1 MKRLI
6 SILVLLLLIDALF
19 VGTASLRAQPY
30 PAHPIQLVIP
40 GAPGDAVDIAARSAA
55 DEIAKILKVSM
66 VPLNKPGGGSIVGT
80 EFAVKSKKDGYTLLY
95 ALSSGLIYNP
105 AMNPDS
111 VPYDP
116 IHDLEPLG
124 MHVNFPTVISVR
136 ADSPWKH
143 FSEIVEYAQKNPGKF
158 RCGTLGVGSINH
170 FQLEIIKSITNTDI
184 NMVPFKGASPAVTAL
199 LGGHI
204 EAAFVAVVLS
214 EPHYQSGKLRGILLD
229 HKVAALPNIPTLR
242 DLGYPQDLPVSFFG
256 FFAPAGIP
264 DEAKKVLV
272 PAIEK
277 AIKNPELT
285 AKLQKLW
292 YITNYKSPAEL
303 QQLLTENYERAKGIA
318 KKMGV
323 NK

>member
-6 SILVLLLLIDALF
+6 SILGFLLLVDTLF
-19 VGTASLRAQPY
+19 IGITNLGAQPY

-55 DEIAKILKVSM
+55 EELAKILKT
-66 VPLNKPGGGSIVGT
+66 PIIALNKPGGGSIVGT

-105 AMNPDS
+105 AINPDS

-124 MHVNFPTVISVR
+124 MHVNFPTVISVK

-143 FSEIVEYAQKNPGKF
+143 FSEIIEYAQKNPGKF

-170 FQLEIIKSITNTDI
+170 FQLEIIKSLTNTDI
-184 NMVPFKGASPAVTAL
+184 TMVPFKGASPAVTAL

-229 HKVAALPNIPTLR
+229 FKVAALPDIPTLR
-242 DLGYPQDLPVSFFG
+242 EFGYSQDLPVSFFG

-264 DEAKKVLV
+264 EEAKKALV

-277 AIKNPELT
+277 AIKTPELMT
-285 AKLQKLW
+285 KLQNLW
-292 YITNYKSPAEL
+292 YITNYKSPVEL
-303 QQLLTENYERAKGIA
+303 RQILTENYERAKSIA

>member
-1 MKRLI
+1 MKRFMT
-6 SILVLLLLIDALF
+6 ILGFLLLVDVVL
-19 VGTASLRAQPY
+19 VGTANLQAQPY

-55 DEIAKILKVSM
+55 DELAKILKVPI
-66 VPLNKPGGGSIVGT
+66 VPLNKPGGGSILGT

-143 FSEIVEYAQKNPGKF
+143 FSEMVEYAQKNPGKF

-184 NMVPFKGASPAVTAL
+184 NMVPFKGASPVVTAV

-214 EPHYQSGKLRGILLD
+214 QPHYESGKLRGILLD
-229 HKVAALPNIPTLR
+229 HKVAALPDIPTLR

-256 FFAPAGIP
+256 FFATAGIP
-264 DEAKKVLV
+264 DEAKKVLI

-277 AIKNPELT
+277 AIKTPEVMT
-285 AKLQKLW
+285 KLQKLW

-303 QQLLTENYERAKGIA
+303 RQMLTENYEKAKSIA
-318 KKMGV
+318 KKMGA

>member
-1 MKRLI
+1 MKRFI
-6 SILVLLLLIDALF
+6 SILGFLILVNAVF
-19 VGTASLRAQPY
+19 VGTANLQAQPS

-55 DEIAKILKVSM
+55 DELGKILNIPII
-66 VPLNKPGGGSIVGT
+66 PLNKPGGGSILGT

-136 ADSPWKH
+136 AGSPWKN
-143 FSEIVEYAQKNPGKF
+143 FSEIVEYARKNPGKF

-184 NMVPFKGASPAVTAL
+184 NMVPFKGASPVVTAV

-214 EPHYQSGKLRGILLD
+214 QPHYESGKLRGILLD
-229 HKVAALPNIPTLR
+229 HKVAALPDIPTLR
-242 DLGYPQDLPVSFFG
+242 DVGYPQDLPVSFFG
-256 FFAPAGIP
+256 FFATAGIP
-264 DEAKKVLV
+264 DEAKKVLI

-277 AIKNPELT
+277 AIKTPELMT
-285 AKLQKLW
+285 KLQKLW

-303 QQLLTENYERAKGIA
+303 KQMLTENYEKAKSIA
-318 KKMGV
+318 KKMGAT
-323 NK
+323 K

>member
-1 MKRLI
+1 MKRFVPI
-6 SILVLLLLIDALF
+6 WGFLLLVHAVF
-19 VGTASLRAQPY
+19 VGTANPQAQPY
-30 PAHPIQLVIP
+30 PAHPIQLIIP

-55 DEIAKILKVSM
+55 NELEKILKTQM
-66 VPLNKPGGGSIVGT
+66 IPLNKPGGGSILGT
-80 EFAVKSKKDGYTLLY
+80 ELAVKSKKDGYTLLY

-116 IHDLEPLG
+116 IHDLDPLG

-143 FSEIVEYAQKNPGKF
+143 FSEIIGYAQKNPGKF

-184 NMVPFKGASPAVTAL
+184 NMVPFKGASPVVTAV

-214 EPHYQSGKLRGILLD
+214 QPHYESGKLRGILLD
-229 HKVAALPNIPTLR
+229 HKVAALPEIPTLR

-277 AIKNPELT
+277 AIKTPELT
-285 AKLQKLW
+285 TKLQKLW

-303 QQLLTENYERAKGIA
+303 RQMLTENYEKAKSIA
-318 KKMGV
+318 KKMGAT
-323 NK
+323 K

>member
-1 MKRLI
+1 MKRFMT
-6 SILVLLLLIDALF
+6 ILGFLLLVDVVL
-19 VGTASLRAQPY
+19 VGTANLQAQPY

-55 DEIAKILKVSM
+55 EELAKILKVPI
-66 VPLNKPGGGSIVGT
+66 VPLNKPGGGSILGT

-143 FSEIVEYAQKNPGKF
+143 FSEMVEYAQKNPGKF

-184 NMVPFKGASPAVTAL
+184 NMVPFKGASPVVTAV

-214 EPHYQSGKLRGILLD
+214 QPHYESGKLRGILLD
-229 HKVAALPNIPTLR
+229 HKVAALPDIPTLR

-256 FFAPAGIP
+256 FFATAGIP
-264 DEAKKVLV
+264 DEAKKVLI

-277 AIKNPELT
+277 AIKTPEVMT
-285 AKLQKLW
+285 KLQKLW

-303 QQLLTENYERAKGIA
+303 RQMLTENYEKAKSIA

>member
-1 MKRLI
+1 MKRFMT
-6 SILVLLLLIDALF
+6 ILGFLLLVDVVL
-19 VGTASLRAQPY
+19 VGTANLQAQPY

-55 DEIAKILKVSM
+55 EELAKILKVPI
-66 VPLNKPGGGSIVGT
+66 VPLNKPGGGSILGT

-143 FSEIVEYAQKNPGKF
+143 FSEMVEYAQKNPGKF

-184 NMVPFKGASPAVTAL
+184 NMVPFKGASPVVTAV

-214 EPHYQSGKLRGILLD
+214 QPHYESGKLRGILLD
-229 HKVAALPNIPTLR
+229 HKVAALPDIPTLR

-256 FFAPAGIP
+256 FFATAGIP
-264 DEAKKVLV
+264 DEAKKVLI

-277 AIKNPELT
+277 AIKTPEVMT
-285 AKLQKLW
+285 KLQKLW

-303 QQLLTENYERAKGIA
+303 RQMLTENYEKAKSIA
-318 KKMGV
+318 KKMGA

>member
-6 SILVLLLLIDALF
+6 SFLGFLLLVHALF
-19 VGTASLRAQPY
+19 LGTANLQAQPY

-40 GAPGDAVDIAARSAA
+40 GAPGDAVDIAARSVAN
-55 DEIAKILKVSM
+55 ELEKILKTQM
-66 VPLNKPGGGSIVGT
+66 IPLNKPGGGSILGT
-80 EFAVKSKKDGYTLLY
+80 EFTVKSKKDGYTLLY
-95 ALSSGLIYNP
+95 GLSSGLIYNP

-136 ADSPWKH
+136 TDSPWKH
-143 FSEIVEYAQKNPGKF
+143 FSEIIKYAQKNPGKF

-170 FQLEIIKSITNTDI
+170 FQLEIIKSVTNTDI
-184 NMVPFKGASPAVTAL
+184 NMVPFKGASPVVTAV

-214 EPHYQSGKLRGILLD
+214 QPHYESGKLRGILLD

-256 FFAPAGIP
+256 FFAPTGIP
-264 DEAKKVLV
+264 DEARKVLV

-277 AIKNPELT
+277 AIKTPELT
-285 AKLQKLW
+285 TKLQKLW

-303 QQLLTENYERAKGIA
+303 RQMLTENYEKAKIIA
-318 KKMGV
+318 KKMGATQ
-323 NK
+323 

>member
-1 MKRLI
+1 MKRFI
-6 SILVLLLLIDALF
+6 SILGFLLF
-19 VGTASLRAQPY
+19 VGGVFVGTPILWAQPY
-30 PAHPIQLVIP
+30 PSHPIQLVIP
-40 GAPGDAVDIAARSAA
+40 GAPGDAVDISARSVA
-55 DEIAKILKVSM
+55 DELAKILKISII
-66 VPLNKPGGGSIVGT
+66 PLNKPGGGAILGT
-80 EFAVKSKKDGYTLLY
+80 EFAAKSKKDGYTLLY

-105 AMNPDS
+105 VFNPDS

-116 IHDLEPLG
+116 IRDLEPLG
-124 MHVNFPTVISVR
+124 LHVTFPTVISVR

-143 FSEIVEYAQKNPGKF
+143 FSEMIAYAQKNPGKF

-184 NMVPFKGASPAVTAL
+184 TMVPFKGASPAITAL

-229 HKVAALPNIPTLR
+229 QKVAALPDIPTLPG
-242 DLGYPQDLPVSFFG
+242 LGYQQDLPASFFA

-264 DEAKKVLV
+264 EEAKKVLV

-277 AIKNPELT
+277 AIRTPELMT
-285 AKLQKLW
+285 KLQRLW
-292 YITNYKSPAEL
+292 YITNYKSPADLKEL
-303 QQLLTENYERAKGIA
+303 LIGNYEKAKSMVR
-318 KKMGV
+318 KMGV
-323 NK
+323 TK

>member
-1 MKRLI
+1 MKRFMTILGFLLLVD
-6 SILVLLLLIDALF
+6 LVLA
-19 VGTASLRAQPY
+19 GTANLQAQPY

-55 DEIAKILKVSM
+55 DELAKILKVPI
-66 VPLNKPGGGSIVGT
+66 VPLNKPGGGSILGT

-143 FSEIVEYAQKNPGKF
+143 FSEMVEYAQKNPGKF

-184 NMVPFKGASPAVTAL
+184 NMVPFKGASPVVTAV
-199 LGGHI
+199 LGVTSKRH
-204 EAAFVAVVLS
+204 LS
-214 EPHYQSGKLRGILLD
+214 QSFS
-229 HKVAALPNIPTLR
+229 PNL
-242 DLGYPQDLPVSFFG
+242 
-256 FFAPAGIP
+256 
-264 DEAKKVLV
+264 
-272 PAIEK
+272 
-277 AIKNPELT
+277 
-285 AKLQKLW
+285 
-292 YITNYKSPAEL
+292 ITSQES
-303 QQLLTENYERAKGIA
+303 
-318 KKMGV
+318 
-323 NK
+323 

>member
-1 MKRLI
+1 MKRFI
-6 SILVLLLLIDALF
+6 IILGFLLFIDAVF
-19 VGTASLRAQPY
+19 VGTEILRAQPY

-55 DEIAKILKVSM
+55 DELAKILNIPII
-66 VPLNKPGGGSIVGT
+66 PLNKPGGGSILGT

-105 AMNPDS
+105 AINPDS

-116 IHDLEPLG
+116 IRDLEPLG
-124 MHVNFPTVISVR
+124 LHVNFPTVISVR
-136 ADSPWKH
+136 ADSPWKN
-143 FSEIVEYAQKNPGKF
+143 FSQMIEYAQKNPGNF

-184 NMVPFKGASPAVTAL
+184 TMVPFKGASPAVTAV

-229 HKVAALPNIPTLR
+229 HKVAALPDIPTLR
-242 DLGYPQDLPVSFFG
+242 DLGYQQDLPVSFFG

-264 DEAKKVLV
+264 DEAKRVLV

-277 AIKNPELT
+277 AIKTPELMT
-285 AKLQKLW
+285 KLQKLW

-303 QQLLTENYERAKGIA
+303 KQMLSENYERAKNIA
-318 KKMGV
+318 RKMGV

>member
-1 MKRLI
+1 MKHFI
-6 SILVLLLLIDALF
+6 AVLGFLLLINGMF
-19 VGTASLRAQPY
+19 VGTPILRAQPY
-30 PAHPIQLVIP
+30 PTHPIQLVIP

-55 DEIAKILKVSM
+55 DELAKILKIPM
-66 VPLNKPGGGSIVGT
+66 IALNKPGGGSIVGT

-105 AMNPDS
+105 AINPDS
-111 VPYDP
+111 VPYDS

-124 MHVNFPTVISVR
+124 LHVNFPTVISVK
-136 ADSPWKH
+136 ADSPWKN
-143 FSEIVEYAQKNPGKF
+143 FWEMIEYARKNPGKF

-170 FQLEIIKSITNTDI
+170 FQLEIIKSLTNTDI
-184 NMVPFKGASPAVTAL
+184 TMVPFKGASPAVTAL

-229 HKVAALPNIPTLR
+229 QKVAALPDIPTLR
-242 DLGYPQDLPVSFFG
+242 ELGYSQDLPASFFG

-277 AIKNPELT
+277 AIKTPELT
-285 AKLQKLW
+285 TKLQKLW

-303 QQLLTENYERAKGIA
+303 KQLLIENYEKAKNIA
-318 KKMGV
+318 KKMDV
-323 NK
+323 TK

>member
-1 MKRLI
+1 MKRFMT
-6 SILVLLLLIDALF
+6 ILGFLLLVDVVL
-19 VGTASLRAQPY
+19 VGTANLQAQPY

-55 DEIAKILKVSM
+55 DELAKILKVPI
-66 VPLNKPGGGSIVGT
+66 VPLNKPGGGSILGT

-143 FSEIVEYAQKNPGKF
+143 FSEMVEYAQKNPGKF

-184 NMVPFKGASPAVTAL
+184 NMVPFKGASPVVTAV

-214 EPHYQSGKLRGILLD
+214 QPHYESGKLRGILLD
-229 HKVAALPNIPTLR
+229 HKVAALPGIPTLR

-256 FFAPAGIP
+256 FFATAGIP
-264 DEAKKVLV
+264 DEAKKVLI

-277 AIKNPELT
+277 AIKTPEVMT
-285 AKLQKLW
+285 KLQKLW

-303 QQLLTENYERAKGIA
+303 RQMLTENYEKAKSIA
-318 KKMGV
+318 EKMRV

>member
-1 MKRLI
+1 MKRFMT
-6 SILVLLLLIDALF
+6 ILGFLLLVDVVL
-19 VGTASLRAQPY
+19 VGTANLQAQPY

-55 DEIAKILKVSM
+55 EELAKILKVPI
-66 VPLNKPGGGSIVGT
+66 VPLNKPGGGSILGT

-143 FSEIVEYAQKNPGKF
+143 FSEMVEYAQKNPGKF

-184 NMVPFKGASPAVTAL
+184 NMVPFKGASPVVTAV

-214 EPHYQSGKLRGILLD
+214 QPHYESGKLRGILLD
-229 HKVAALPNIPTLR
+229 HKVAALPDIPTLR

-256 FFAPAGIP
+256 FFATAGIP
-264 DEAKKVLV
+264 DEAKKVLI

-277 AIKNPELT
+277 AIKTPEVMT
-285 AKLQKLW
+285 KLQKLW

-303 QQLLTENYERAKGIA
+303 RQLLTENYEKAKNIA
-318 KKMGV
+318 KKMDV